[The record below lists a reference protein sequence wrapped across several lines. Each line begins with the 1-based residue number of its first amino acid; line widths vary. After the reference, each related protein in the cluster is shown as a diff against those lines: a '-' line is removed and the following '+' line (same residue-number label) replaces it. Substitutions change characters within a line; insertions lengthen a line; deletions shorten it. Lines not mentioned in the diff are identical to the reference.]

1 MATPRPAGPAAT
13 GDLRLLSGEHRVV
26 ALDDADDDSENAQGG
41 GKNFLDDN
49 AQNRDHATS
58 LQQGRSQQRTLTTM
72 RIFTNNE
79 ESWASPSAHA
89 DPAIPTEIPL
99 AIFVNPTEQP
109 EKNTEYPAK

>member
-1 MATPRPAGPAAT
+1 MASPRPGTAAT
-13 GDLRLLSGEHRVV
+13 GGPRLLRGEHRVV
-26 ALDDADDDSENAQGG
+26 ALDDADDDSEDAQGG
-41 GKNFLDDN
+41 GKNFLGDT
-49 AQNRDHATS
+49 AQNGNHATS
-58 LQQGRSQQRTLTTM
+58 LQQSSRQRRALTTM